1 MEFIKKSAPKI
12 SLETCHIESIYDI
25 CLKNGKTNL
34 PEDNHCIVTN
44 GKLTILLK
52 ENLGK
57 TVSFSVKI
65 SEKKKKVNNL
75 LLNCSIDCDRIVGK
89 LEIRSR
95 KSGDSIRLA
104 NRGCTKPLTKLY
116 NEYNIPLNLRDT
128 LPVISDDKG
137 VVWIYGIG
145 VAERCA
151 VKDKTKLIYLIEVEE
166 NEK

>member
-1 MEFIKKSAPKI
+1 M
-12 SLETCHIESIYDI
+12 
-25 CLKNGKTNL
+25 
-34 PEDNHCIVTN
+34 
-44 GKLTILLK
+44 
-52 ENLGK
+52 
-57 TVSFSVKI
+57 FSVKI
-65 SEKKKKVNNL
+65 SEKAQKINNL
-75 LLNCSIDCDRIVGK
+75 LLNNSIDCDKIIGK

-137 VVWIYGIG
+137 VVWIHGIG

-166 NEK
+166 YEKRN

>member
-1 MEFIKKSAPKI
+1 MTQKGYMSDFYKQFEELNRKLDKANETI
-12 SLETCHIESIYDI
+12 S
-25 CLKNGKTNL
+25 
-34 PEDNHCIVTN
+34 
-44 GKLTILLK
+44 
-52 ENLGK
+52 
-57 TVSFSVKI
+57 
-65 SEKKKKVNNL
+65 NL
-75 LLNCSIDCDRIVGK
+75 LLNNSIDCDKIVGK

-128 LPVISDDKG
+128 LPVISDEKG

-166 NEK
+166 YEK